1 MRAATRHTGPQAL
14 VAVPLFH
21 WPELQRLAALDDDRR
36 RLMARAAALPPASHR
51 RIVLEARIAELTA
64 RLLAAE
70 IGSARG

>member
-1 MRAATRHTGPQAL
+1 MRAPARHTGSQAL

-21 WPELQRLAALDDDRR
+21 WPELQRLAALEADRR

-70 IGSARG
+70 IGSARW